1 MRVTVFGVGKDGA
14 TRAVWLSVW
23 HHAERETVTTKRFEV
38 GARVHEPTYG
48 SGSVISVED
57 AFTRIQFDDNTV
69 RKFLT
74 SLAKLEPTNEPAPAA
89 RPHRARKRKA
99 AASAKSKAKQAAAV
113 EIDLDAVDANVAA
126 GNAALDADIGD

>member
-1 MRVTVFGVGKDGA
+1 M
-14 TRAVWLSVW
+14 
-23 HHAERETVTTKRFEV
+23 TTKRFEV

-57 AFTRIQFDDNTV
+57 AYTRIQFDDNTV

-89 RPHRARKRKA
+89 RPQRSRKRKTASSAKPTKAKRA
-99 AASAKSKAKQAAAV
+99 AADAGV
-113 EIDLDAVDANVAA
+113 E
-126 GNAALDADIGD
+126 LDADATHVDADPQADIAD

>member
-1 MRVTVFGVGKDGA
+1 MA
-14 TRAVWLSVW
+14 
-23 HHAERETVTTKRFEV
+23 TKRFEV

-74 SLAKLEPTNEPAPAA
+74 SLAKLEPTNEPAPPA
-89 RPHRARKRKA
+89 RPARSRQRKTA
-99 AASAKSKAKQAAAV
+99 AKSTKAKKPAPV
-113 EIDLDAVDANVAA
+113 EVDLDAVDAHPANPDAH
-126 GNAALDADIGD
+126 LDADLGD

>member
-1 MRVTVFGVGKDGA
+1 M
-14 TRAVWLSVW
+14 
-23 HHAERETVTTKRFEV
+23 TTKRFEV

-89 RPHRARKRKA
+89 RPQRTRKRKT

-113 EIDLDAVDANVAA
+113 EMDLDGVEANVA
-126 GNAALDADIGD
+126 GGDTDLDADIGN

>member
-1 MRVTVFGVGKDGA
+1 MPRGPCGCPCGIVRRDKP
-14 TRAVWLSVW
+14 L
-23 HHAERETVTTKRFEV
+23 TTKRFEV

-69 RKFLT
+69 RKFKT

-89 RPHRARKRKA
+89 RPQRARKRKTASSAKPAKAKRA
-99 AASAKSKAKQAAAV
+99 AADV
-113 EIDLDAVDANVAA
+113 DIEVDADTTDV
-126 GNAALDADIGD
+126 DADSADIAD

>member
-1 MRVTVFGVGKDGA
+1 M
-14 TRAVWLSVW
+14 
-23 HHAERETVTTKRFEV
+23 TTKRFEV

-89 RPHRARKRKA
+89 RPQRTRKRKS
-99 AASAKSKAKQAAAV
+99 ASSSKSTKAKQAAAADV
-113 EIDLDAVDANVAA
+113 DIDLDAVDAHAA
-126 GNAALDADIGD
+126 EDDADLGADVAD